1 MKALTTLY
9 KNAYS
14 GLAPSTW
21 WLSTVMLVNRSGTMV
36 LPFMTLY
43 LTQSKHYSIASA
55 SIVMA
60 FFGLG
65 AVCGGILGGKLTDKF
80 GFYNVQLAALLSGGV
95 MFLVLGQVQDF
106 NMICACTFLLSMM
119 NDAFRPANATAV
131 AHYSNEE
138 NRTRCYSLN
147 RLAVNL
153 GWAVGGTLGGIIAAH
168 DYQLLFWIDG
178 LTNIFAAILLRAVLS
193 PSKNSATPKH
203 QKAESSTN
211 SSAYKDKPYM
221 VFFLLTILFGMCFFQ
236 LFATQPVFFK
246 QALGLTPVDIGLIM
260 ALNGSIIAIVE
271 MPLVFTLEQRRNY
284 MRFIVI
290 GVSLVSASFMVFNVL
305 PGAMALALFSTLIIT
320 VGEMMSMPFMNTFW
334 TSRTN
339 AANRGQYA
347 GLYTAAW
354 SIAQIFGPFAGGLIA
369 DRYGFHALWWS
380 VGGTAIVCA
389 LGFAWLDHRTRADK
403 ALQIN

>member
-1 MKALTTLY
+1 
-9 KNAYS
+9 
-14 GLAPSTW
+14 
-21 WLSTVMLVNRSGTMV
+21 MV

-65 AVCGGILGGKLTDKF
+65 AVCGGILGGRLTDKF

-106 NMICACTFLLSMM
+106 NAICACTFLLSMM

-131 AHYSNEE
+131 AHYSNDE

-153 GWAVGGTLGGIIAAH
+153 GWAVGGTLGGIIAAY
-168 DYQLLFWIDG
+168 DYHLLFWIDG
-178 LTNIFAAILLRAVLS
+178 LTNILAAILLRSVLS

-203 QKAESSTN
+203 TKVTTSTTRP
-211 SSAYKDKPYM
+211 AYKDKPYM
-221 VFFLLTILFGMCFFQ
+221 VFFVLTILFGMCFFQ
-236 LFATQPVFFK
+236 IFATQPVFFR
-246 QALGLTPVDIGLIM
+246 QALGLTPVDIGLMM

-290 GVSLVSASFMVFNVL
+290 GVSLVATSFMVFNVL
-305 PGAMALALFSTLIIT
+305 PGAMSPALFSTIIIT
-320 VGEMMSMPFMNTFW
+320 LGEMMSMPFMNTFW

-354 SIAQIFGPFAGGLIA
+354 SIAQIVGPFAGGQIA
-369 DRYGFHALWWS
+369 DHYGFHTLWWY
-380 VGGTAIVCA
+380 VGGTAIACA
-389 LGFAWLDHRTRADK
+389 LGFAWLDRRTRAA
-403 ALQIN
+403 ALPSIS